1 MRGWSR
7 VDLQTSAFCFAK
19 SPQFLAVSLIGI
31 KSRCVWIE
39 RTYIDMLLRD
49 DLVESDKIAIAMVVI
64 RTRQHLAAV
73 KPQKK
78 GLMLE
83 LMHISAEENSPNMPE
98 YRGLFDEAISQRD
111 R

>member
-64 RTRQHLAAV
+64 PCCGQTSEKRAHARIDA
-73 KPQKK
+73 
-78 GLMLE
+78 
-83 LMHISAEENSPNMPE
+83 
-98 YRGLFDEAISQRD
+98 YFRGRKFA
-111 R
+111 

>member
-83 LMHISAEENSPNMPE
+83 LMHISTEENSPNMPE

>member
-7 VDLQTSAFCFAK
+7 VHLQTLAFCFAK

-64 RTRQHLAAV
+64 GRASILLLSNLR
-73 KPQKK
+73 KK
-78 GLMLE
+78 G
-83 LMHISAEENSPNMPE
+83 SCSN
-98 YRGLFDEAISQRD
+98 
-111 R
+111 